1 MPRRELF
8 TEEELRRDVIEAS
21 GLELMQPLD
30 TCVSPESFDN
40 LARRRPL
47 RRRLVTPSG
56 HFHPHITLRLG
67 GETFTSVGLPL
78 HKPSPQ

>member
-21 GLELMQPLD
+21 GLALMQPLD

-56 HFHPHITLRLG
+56 HFHPHITLCLG

-78 HKPSPQ
+78 HKP